1 MKKNK
6 MMRLASLLL
15 VAVLLTTSII
25 GGTFAKYVTTAEGSD
40 SARVATWGFK
50 AEDSEI
56 ALTDLFETAYDKNV
70 QGAADVIAP
79 GTTNSAPFA
88 FKFEGQEAA
97 PEVAYTFV
105 VSTDGSSIAADIENN
120 ANIQWKL
127 DTNEWGTWD
136 EMIADIEA
144 LDGDESFDAGEL
156 PAGFTANGAH
166 TIAWQWIFE
175 DAAVDADKYTV
186 DGVEMNQDEYDT
198 YMGNQA
204 DLAEVSIGIKITA
217 TQVNE

>member
-56 ALTDLFETAYDKNV
+56 ALTDLFKTAYDKNV

-79 GTTNSAPFA
+79 GTTNSASFA

-105 VSTDGSSIAADIENN
+105 VSTDGSKIAADIEDN

-136 EMIADIEA
+136 KMIADIEA

-156 PAGFTANGAH
+156 PAGFTANADAH
-166 TIAWQWIFE
+166 TVAWQWVFNTS
-175 DAAVDADKYTV
+175 DAADEVDTA
-186 DGVEMNQDEYDT
+186 
-198 YMGNQA
+198 MGNKSTL
-204 DLAEVSIGIKITA
+204 DEVELVIKITA
-217 TQVNE
+217 TQVD